1 MASLTPVCN
10 GLITQNNQ
18 GALLCSVPWTTIN
31 TPVSF
36 DFMQIDPVVMSE
48 AVAAGFIL
56 SYGLT
61 ALAWGGRIIIHSIM
75 GTKL

>member
-1 MASLTPVCN
+1 MTSLTPVCN
-10 GLITQNNQ
+10 GLITQDSSGFLQ
-18 GALLCSVPWTTIN
+18 CSVPWSMVN

-36 DFMQIDPVVMSE
+36 DFTQIDPVVMSE

-61 ALAWGGRIIIHSIM
+61 ALAWGGRLIINSIM
-75 GTKL
+75 GQKL